1 MVVALIAWVIECI
14 IRKRESL
21 LLTLNKEPQYNNDMR
36 EYQFYYETRKK
47 TGTHTVH
54 ADGYVDA
61 LKKLKKEIRGI
72 IYFKSIDN
80 Q

>member
-1 MVVALIAWVIECI
+1 MTDQVEAKIQA
-14 IRKRESL
+14 K
-21 LLTLNKEPQYNNDMR
+21 KEHWYNIDMR

-47 TGTHTVH
+47 TGTHTVR

-72 IYFKSIDN
+72 IYFQSVDN

>member
-1 MVVALIAWVIECI
+1 MTIYL
-14 IRKRESL
+14 
-21 LLTLNKEPQYNNDMR
+21 R

-47 TGTHTVH
+47 TGTHTVR

-61 LKKLKKEIRGI
+61 LQKLKKEIRGI